1 MQHSTKDVSSLIIL
15 SIFYVYFLTDMFTG
29 ALLLNGYGVS
39 LSLVVKTIL
48 FVVMLFWCFKQV
60 KVAYNIIFIV
70 IICLISVSYNVIL
83 GRTGFLFFSNLFKLL
98 FCLTMFCYFKL
109 YWDKWIN
116 YTSASVIKINN
127 FYLIINFCLGLLGM
141 GYSTYRTSDIGIK
154 GFFYAGNELSVVL
167 FCLFVYKYLV
177 GKRKYFIL
185 LFYCVIALLIG
196 TKTAVLSILLYFVLI
211 KLLNAEKKS
220 YFVGIL
226 VVIFFVALV
235 VFNLERISNISVVK
249 EQLQMFRWKYNVSN
263 NFADT
268 LLSGRITFAKIMLA
282 EMKESRSII
291 SILFGHGGFPKAA
304 EIDLFDTV
312 FSYGII
318 IAFLITAFY
327 IRIIWD
333 NRKNQEL
340 FIFNSIY
347 LFLSLT
353 AGHVWFNTTSILV
366 FCIINL
372 EHADT
377 HNMQKY
383 NYLLKKGKVCKKSR
397 GLIHG

>member
-1 MQHSTKDVSSLIIL
+1 MQQSTKDVSSLIIL
-15 SIFYVYFLTDMFTG
+15 SILYVYFLADMVTG

-39 LSLVVKTIL
+39 VSLGIKTIL
-48 FVVMLFWCFKQV
+48 FALMLFWCFKQV
-60 KVAYNIIFIV
+60 KVAYKIMFIV
-70 IICLISVSYNVIL
+70 IVCLISVSYNVIL

-109 YWDKWIN
+109 YWEKWIN
-116 YTSASVIKINN
+116 HTSASIIKINN
-127 FYLIINFCLGLLGM
+127 FYLIINFILGLLGM
-141 GYSTYRTSDIGIK
+141 GYSTYRTRDIGIK

-167 FCLFVYKYLV
+167 FCLFVYKYLM
-177 GKRKYFIL
+177 GKRKYSIL
-185 LFYCVIALLIG
+185 FFYCVIALLIG

-220 YFVGIL
+220 YFVSIL
-226 VVIFFVALV
+226 IVIFLVALV
-235 VFNLERISNISVVK
+235 VFNLERISNIGVVK
-249 EQLQMFRWKYNVSN
+249 EQLQMFLWKYNVSN
-263 NFADT
+263 HFADT
-268 LLSGRITFAKIMLA
+268 LLSGRITFAKMMLA
-282 EMKESRSII
+282 EMKESRSMI
-291 SILFGHGGFPKAA
+291 SILFGHGGFSKAA
-304 EIDLFDTV
+304 EIDLFDTF

-318 IAFLITAFY
+318 IAFLITTFY

-333 NRKNQEL
+333 SRKNKEL

-347 LFLSLT
+347 FFLSLT

-372 EHADT
+372 GRADT
-377 HNMQKY
+377 HSVQKY
-383 NYLLKKGKVCKKSR
+383 DYLLKKERYAKKSR